1 LSVPAAVYIFFEKRK
16 SNKNMRRMEEYKMLH
31 RLFKLL
37 LFIIILPAVIFS
49 QQVVLLKIDGAIN
62 PAAAA
67 FIDRGI
73 ESAREMNAE
82 CLIIQ
87 MNTPGGLLKST
98 RIIVSSFLE
107 SNIPIVVYVS
117 PGGAQAGSA
126 GVFITM
132 AAHIAAMAP
141 GTNIGAAHPVD
152 MEGKMDSVMSGKVTN
167 DAAAFIR
174 TIAEKRNR
182 NLQWAEEAVRESK
195 SITETEAL
203 DTNVIDLI
211 AKNVDALLADIDG
224 KQVETVNGTTTLHT
238 KNARIE
244 PMEMSWAEKLLDIL
258 SNPNIVLILFQL
270 GVIGL
275 MLELYNPGSI
285 FPGIVGVI
293 SLVLAFYSMHTL
305 PINYA
310 GLALIIFGI
319 ILFLLEIK
327 IISHGMLAIGGIIS
341 TFLGSIMLIRTSSL
355 LEFAEISWSVILA
368 SVIIT
373 AIFFIFIL
381 GLGVKAQRRKP
392 TTGIDGLIG
401 DQGEVIKTLKPE
413 GMVRVNGEI
422 WNAESISGTLEKGD
436 HIQVVKINGLKL
448 LVEPYTISKE

>member
-1 LSVPAAVYIFFEKRK
+1 MIRRLIPLIVLSSFCIGIV
-16 SNKNMRRMEEYKMLH
+16 L
-31 RLFKLL
+31 
-37 LFIIILPAVIFS
+37 S
-49 QQVVLLKIDGAIN
+49 QNVVTLKIDGVIN

-67 FIDRGI
+67 FIERGI
-73 ESAREMNAE
+73 DISREKNAE

-87 MNTPGGLLKST
+87 LDTPGGLLKST
-98 RIIVSSFLE
+98 RVIVSSFLE
-107 SNIPIVVYVS
+107 SKIPIVVYVS

-152 MEGKMDSVMSGKVTN
+152 MEGKMDSVMSDKVTN
-167 DAAAFIR
+167 DASAFIR

-182 NLQWAEEAVRESK
+182 NMKWAEEAVRRSQA
-195 SITETEAL
+195 ITETEAL
-203 DTNVIDLI
+203 DTNVIDII
-211 AKNVDALLADIDG
+211 AKNLDDLLIQIDG
-224 KQVETVNGTTTLHT
+224 KQVETVNGTETLHT
-238 KNARIE
+238 KGARIE
-244 PMEMSWAEKLLDIL
+244 SIEMGWAEKLLDVL

-327 IISHGMLAIGGIIS
+327 IMSHGMLAIGGVVS

-355 LEFAEISWSVILA
+355 LEFAEISWT
-368 SVIIT
+368 VIIT
-373 AIFFIFIL
+373 SLAVTTSFFIILIGL
-381 GLGVKAQRRKP
+381 GLKAQRKKP
-392 TTGIDGLIG
+392 ETGSEGLI
-401 DQGEVIKTLKPE
+401 DKIGEAFTPLDPE
-413 GMVRVNGEI
+413 GTVRISGEFWQAESASDTIEKGARVRVLQI
-422 WNAESISGTLEKGD
+422 KD
-436 HIQVVKINGLKL
+436 LKL
-448 LVEPYTISKE
+448 KVEQVK

>member
-1 LSVPAAVYIFFEKRK
+1 
-16 SNKNMRRMEEYKMLH
+16 MLH
-31 RLFKLL
+31 RILFSFLL
-37 LFIIILPAVIFS
+37 SIIPVLIFS
-49 QQVVLLKIDGAIN
+49 QQVVVLKIDGAIN
-62 PAAAA
+62 PSAAA
-67 FIDRGI
+67 FIERGI
-73 ESAREMNAE
+73 ETAREKNAE

-87 MNTPGGLLKST
+87 INTPGGLLKST

-107 SNIPIVVYVS
+107 SKIPIIVYVS

-152 MEGKMDSVMSGKVTN
+152 MEGKMDSVMSDKVTN

-182 NLQWAEEAVRESK
+182 NLRWAEEAVRKSR

-203 DTNVIDLI
+203 DSNVIDLI
-211 AKNVDALLADIDG
+211 AKNLDDLLTDIDG
-224 KQVETVNGTTTLHT
+224 EQVETISGITTLQT

-258 SNPNIVLILFQL
+258 SNPNIALILFQL

-285 FPGIVGVI
+285 FPGVVGVI
-293 SLVLAFYSMHTL
+293 SLILAFYSMHTL

-310 GLALIIFGI
+310 GLGLIVFGI
-319 ILFLLEIK
+319 FLFLLEIK
-327 IISHGMLAIGGIIS
+327 IISHGMLAIGGVIS
-341 TFLGSIMLIRTSSL
+341 TF
-355 LEFAEISWSVILA
+355 
-368 SVIIT
+368 
-373 AIFFIFIL
+373 
-381 GLGVKAQRRKP
+381 
-392 TTGIDGLIG
+392 
-401 DQGEVIKTLKPE
+401 
-413 GMVRVNGEI
+413 
-422 WNAESISGTLEKGD
+422 
-436 HIQVVKINGLKL
+436 
-448 LVEPYTISKE
+448 

>member
-1 LSVPAAVYIFFEKRK
+1 
-16 SNKNMRRMEEYKMLH
+16 MLH
-31 RLFKLL
+31 RINVLIF
-37 LFIIILPAVIFS
+37 LFILLATVTFS
-49 QQVVLLKIDGAIN
+49 QSVVLLKIDGVIN

-67 FIDRGI
+67 FIERGI
-73 ESAREMNAE
+73 ENAREKNAE

-87 MNTPGGLLKST
+87 LNTPGGLLKST
-98 RIIVSSFLE
+98 RVIVSSFLE
-107 SNIPIVVYVS
+107 SKIPIIVYVS

-132 AAHIAAMAP
+132 AAHIAAMSP

-152 MEGKMDSVMSGKVTN
+152 MEGKMDSVMGEKVTN

-182 NLQWAEEAVRESK
+182 NLKWAEDAVRK
-195 SITETEAL
+195 SQAITETEAL

-211 AKNVDALLADIDG
+211 AKNLDDLLSQIDG
-224 KQVETVNGTTTLHT
+224 KQVETVDGMVTLHT
-238 KNARIE
+238 KGARIE
-244 PMEMSWAEKLLDIL
+244 PMEMGWAEKLLDVL
-258 SNPNIVLILFQL
+258 SNPNIALILFQL
-270 GVIGL
+270 GVLGL

-327 IISHGMLAIGGIIS
+327 IISHGMLAIGGAVS
-341 TFLGSIMLIRTSSL
+341 TFLGSIMLIRTSSV
-355 LEFAEISWSVILA
+355 LEFVEISWIVVLTSVA
-368 SVIIT
+368 VT
-373 AIFFIFIL
+373 TFFFVVLL
-381 GLGVKAQRRKP
+381 GLGLKAQRKKP
-392 TTGIDGLIG
+392 TTGSEGLIG
-401 DQGEVIKTLKPE
+401 EIGETLTPLNPE
-413 GMVRVNGEI
+413 GTIRVHGEFWQAESTSGTIDKGERVRVVEI
-422 WNAESISGTLEKGD
+422 HN
-436 HIQVVKINGLKL
+436 LKL
-448 LVEPYTISKE
+448 RVEQIKSSL

>member
-1 LSVPAAVYIFFEKRK
+1 MVNSRCRSYHCLFRQRAISSSKKTKLILSVPGWR
-16 SNKNMRRMEEYKMLH
+16 NNKMLH
-31 RLFKLL
+31 RILFSFLL
-37 LFIIILPAVIFS
+37 SIIPVLIFS
-49 QQVVLLKIDGAIN
+49 QQVVVLKIDGAIN
-62 PAAAA
+62 PSAAA
-67 FIDRGI
+67 FIERGI
-73 ESAREMNAE
+73 ETAREKNAE

-87 MNTPGGLLKST
+87 INTPGGLLKST

-107 SNIPIVVYVS
+107 SKIPIIVYVS

-152 MEGKMDSVMSGKVTN
+152 MEGKMDSVMSDKVTN

-182 NLQWAEEAVRESK
+182 NLRWAEEAVRKSR

-203 DTNVIDLI
+203 DSNVIDLI
-211 AKNVDALLADIDG
+211 AKNLDDLLTDIDG
-224 KQVETVNGTTTLHT
+224 EQVETISGITTLQT

-258 SNPNIVLILFQL
+258 SNPNIALILFQL

-285 FPGIVGVI
+285 FPGVVGVI
-293 SLVLAFYSMHTL
+293 SLILAFYSMHTL

-310 GLALIIFGI
+310 GLGLIVFGI
-319 ILFLLEIK
+319 FLFLLEIK
-327 IISHGMLAIGGIIS
+327 IISHGMLAIGGVIS
-341 TFLGSIMLIRTSSL
+341 TF
-355 LEFAEISWSVILA
+355 
-368 SVIIT
+368 
-373 AIFFIFIL
+373 
-381 GLGVKAQRRKP
+381 
-392 TTGIDGLIG
+392 
-401 DQGEVIKTLKPE
+401 
-413 GMVRVNGEI
+413 
-422 WNAESISGTLEKGD
+422 
-436 HIQVVKINGLKL
+436 
-448 LVEPYTISKE
+448 

>member
-1 LSVPAAVYIFFEKRK
+1 MIRRLIPLIVLSSFYTGIV
-16 SNKNMRRMEEYKMLH
+16 L
-31 RLFKLL
+31 
-37 LFIIILPAVIFS
+37 S
-49 QQVVLLKIDGAIN
+49 QNVVTLKIDGVIN

-67 FIDRGI
+67 FIERGI
-73 ESAREMNAE
+73 DISREKNAE

-87 MNTPGGLLKST
+87 LDTPGGLLKST
-98 RIIVSSFLE
+98 RVIVSSFLE
-107 SNIPIVVYVS
+107 SKIPIVVYVS

-152 MEGKMDSVMSGKVTN
+152 MEGKMDSVMSDKVTN
-167 DAAAFIR
+167 DASAFIR

-182 NLQWAEEAVRESK
+182 NMKWAEEAVRRSQA
-195 SITETEAL
+195 ITETEAL
-203 DTNVIDLI
+203 DTNVIDII
-211 AKNVDALLADIDG
+211 AKNIDDLLSQIDG
-224 KQVETVNGTTTLHT
+224 KQVETVTGIETLNT
-238 KNARIE
+238 KGARIE
-244 PMEMSWAEKLLDIL
+244 SIEMGWAEKLLDVL
-258 SNPNIVLILFQL
+258 SNPNIALILFQL

-327 IISHGMLAIGGIIS
+327 IMSHGMLAIGGVVS

-355 LEFAEISWSVILA
+355 LEFAEISWTVVITSLA
-368 SVIIT
+368 VT
-373 AIFFIFIL
+373 TFFFVLLIGL
-381 GLGVKAQRRKP
+381 GLKAQRKKP
-392 TTGIDGLIG
+392 ETGSEGLI
-401 DQGEVIKTLKPE
+401 DKIGEAFTPLDPE
-413 GMVRVNGEI
+413 GTVRVSGEL
-422 WNAESISGTLEKGD
+422 WQAEAAGGPIDKGARVR
-436 HIQVVKINGLKL
+436 VVQIKDLKL
-448 LVEPYTISKE
+448 KVEQVK

>member
-1 LSVPAAVYIFFEKRK
+1 
-16 SNKNMRRMEEYKMLH
+16 MLH
-31 RLFKLL
+31 RINVLIFLL
-37 LFIIILPAVIFS
+37 ILLATVTYS
-49 QQVVLLKIDGAIN
+49 QSVVSLKIDGVIN

-67 FIDRGI
+67 FIERGI
-73 ESAREMNAE
+73 ENAREKNAE

-87 MNTPGGLLKST
+87 MDTPGGLLKST
-98 RIIVSSFLE
+98 RVIVSSFLE
-107 SNIPIVVYVS
+107 SKIPIIVYVS

-141 GTNIGAAHPVD
+141 GTNIGAAHPVE
-152 MEGKMDSVMSGKVTN
+152 MEGKMDSVMSEKVTN

-182 NLQWAEEAVRESK
+182 NLKWAEDAVRKSQ

-211 AKNVDALLADIDG
+211 AKNIDSLLSQIDG
-224 KQVETVNGTTTLHT
+224 KQVETVDGIVTLHT
-238 KNARIE
+238 KGARIE
-244 PMEMSWAEKLLDIL
+244 QMEMGWVEKLLDVL
-258 SNPNIVLILFQL
+258 SNPNIALILFQL
-270 GVIGL
+270 GTIGL
-275 MLELYNPGSI
+275 ILELYNPGSI

-327 IISHGMLAIGGIIS
+327 IISHGMLAIGGAVS
-341 TFLGSIMLIRTSSL
+341 TFLGSIMLIRTSSV
-355 LEFAEISWSVILA
+355 LEFVEISWIVVLTSVAL
-368 SVIIT
+368 T
-373 AIFFIFIL
+373 TFFFVVLL
-381 GLGVKAQRRKP
+381 GLGLKAQRKKP
-392 TTGIDGLIG
+392 TTGSEGLIG
-401 DQGEVIKTLKPE
+401 EIGETLTPLNPE
-413 GMVRVNGEI
+413 GTIRVHGEF
-422 WNAESISGTLEKGD
+422 WQAESLSGTIEKGTR
-436 HIQVVKINGLKL
+436 IRVVKINGLKL
-448 LVEPYTISKE
+448 LVEPFTISKE

>member
-1 LSVPAAVYIFFEKRK
+1 MFHRISVLIF
-16 SNKNMRRMEEYKMLH
+16 
-31 RLFKLL
+31 
-37 LFIIILPAVIFS
+37 LFILLAANTFS
-49 QQVVLLKIDGAIN
+49 QSVVSLKIDGVIN

-67 FIDRGI
+67 FIERGI
-73 ESAREMNAE
+73 ESAREKNAE

-87 MNTPGGLLKST
+87 MDTPGGLLKST
-98 RIIVSSFLE
+98 RVIVSSFLE
-107 SNIPIVVYVS
+107 SKIPIVVYVS

-152 MEGKMDSVMSGKVTN
+152 MEGKMDSVMSEKVTN

-182 NLQWAEEAVRESK
+182 NLKWAENAVRK
-195 SITETEAL
+195 SQAITETEAL

-211 AKNVDALLADIDG
+211 AKNLDSLLSQIDG
-224 KQVETVNGTTTLHT
+224 KQVETVDGSVTLHT
-238 KNARIE
+238 KGARIE
-244 PMEMSWAEKLLDIL
+244 QMEMGWAEKLLDVL
-258 SNPNIVLILFQL
+258 SNPNIALILFQL
-270 GVIGL
+270 GTIGL
-275 MLELYNPGSI
+275 ILELYNPGSI

-327 IISHGMLAIGGIIS
+327 IISHGMLAIGGAVS
-341 TFLGSIMLIRTSSL
+341 TFLGSIMLIRTSSV
-355 LEFAEISWSVILA
+355 LEFVEISWSVIFA

-373 AIFFIFIL
+373 TIFFVFIL
-381 GLGVKAQRRKP
+381 GLGIKAQRRKP
-392 TTGIDGLIG
+392 TTGIEGFAGESG
-401 DQGEVIKTLKPE
+401 DVVETLKPE
-413 GMVRVNGEI
+413 GVVRVNGEL
-422 WNAESISGTLEKGD
+422 WNAESLSGTIEKGTR
-436 HIQVVKINGLKL
+436 IRVVKINGLKL
-448 LVEPYTISKE
+448 LVEPFTISKE

>member
-1 LSVPAAVYIFFEKRK
+1 
-16 SNKNMRRMEEYKMLH
+16 MEEKSMLH
-31 RLFKLL
+31 RIISPFLFG
-37 LFIIILPAVIFS
+37 FIPGLIFA
-49 QQVVLLKIDGAIN
+49 QQVVVLKIDGVIN
-62 PAAAA
+62 PAAAT
-67 FIDRGI
+67 FIERGI
-73 ESAREMNAE
+73 EKAGETNAE
-82 CLIIQ
+82 CLVIQ
-87 MNTPGGLLKST
+87 LNTPGGLLKST
-98 RIIVSSFLE
+98 RVIVSSFLE
-107 SNIPIVVYVS
+107 SKIPIVVYVS

-182 NLQWAEEAVRESK
+182 NLKWAEEAVRESK

-211 AKNVDALLADIDG
+211 AKNIGDLLAGIDG
-224 KQVETVNGTTTLHT
+224 RQVETIDGMTTLHT
-238 KNARIE
+238 NNARIE
-244 PMEMSWAEKLLDIL
+244 AMEMSWAEKLLDIL
-258 SNPNIVLILFQL
+258 SNPNIALILFQL

-293 SLVLAFYSMHTL
+293 SLVMAFYSMHTL

-310 GLALIIFGI
+310 GLALIIFGVF
-319 ILFLLEIK
+319 LFLLEIK

-355 LEFAEISWSVILA
+355 LEFAEISWPVILA

-373 AIFFIFIL
+373 SVFFVFVL

-392 TTGIDGLIG
+392 ATGIEGLIG
-401 DQGEVIKTLKPE
+401 ENGEVIETLRPE
-413 GMVRVNGEI
+413 GAVRVNGEI
-422 WNAESISGTLEKGD
+422 WNAESLSGTVEKGRR
-436 HIQVVKINGLKL
+436 IQVVKINGLKL
-448 LVEPYTISKE
+448 FVEPSTNSKE